1 MPVILLAA
9 LAWLWTV
16 EPDPAPGYV
25 VCVSMKPQNE
35 PRQQLAEIP
44 TASSAICDTAIPDP
58 PLGGVVYVSVEEAGT
73 ACP

>member
-16 EPDPAPGYV
+16 EPGPAPSYV
-25 VCVSMKPQNE
+25 VCVSIKPQNE
-35 PRQQLAEIP
+35 PRQQLAAIQ
-44 TASSAICDTAIPDP
+44 TTDSAICDTAIPDP
-58 PLGGVVYVSVEEAGT
+58 PLGGIVYVSVEEAG